1 MSRKPAAGKAPT
13 TTVGALPGAVSDLL
27 TAVIEALTVPLP
39 ALDDRAERAYH
50 RLLERRTSDVRIILA
65 SILDYPDVPIDN
77 DPAAVRTRTADTPV
91 AYALYEDTD
100 GGQP

>member
-1 MSRKPAAGKAPT
+1 MTRNPAEQAPT

-27 TAVIEALTVPLP
+27 TAVVEALTVPLP
-39 ALDDRAERAYH
+39 SIDEGDERAYH

-77 DPAAVRTRTADTPV
+77 DPAAVRARTADTPV
-91 AYALYEDTD
+91 AYALYED